1 MKSLVWRIRVK
12 MTEITK
18 SVEKL
23 VEEVYGIK
31 KNIRDIEKNIY
42 GQLDI
47 LKVLLENLNNLQ
59 MDIIKKLEESEK

>member
-1 MKSLVWRIRVK
+1 

-23 VEEVYGIK
+23 VEEVYSIK

-59 MDIIKKLEESEK
+59 IDIIKKLEESEK

>member
-1 MKSLVWRIRVK
+1 

-59 MDIIKKLEESEK
+59 IDIIKKLEESEK

>member
-1 MKSLVWRIRVK
+1 

-18 SVEKL
+18 SVERL

-31 KNIRDIEKNIY
+31 KNIRDIKKNIY

-47 LKVLLENLNNLQ
+47 LTALSKNLDDLQ
-59 MDIIKKLEESEK
+59 IDINKKLEESEK